1 MSRAEYMADYRKRK
15 ADGNYKDLRCKNDDL
30 IDFCL
35 NCNAELGKR
44 IRANRP
50 KKFCNNNK
58 CQHEY
63 NRKRAIDLG
72 IAGIGST
79 KRYLSD
85 TRGYKCEE
93 CGISEWNNKPII
105 LDLDHKNG
113 NANDNSLENV
123 RLLCPNC
130 HSQTD
135 TYKVK
140 NKGNGRKKL
149 GIEPKPFYPKLSD
162 QHHP

>member
-1 MSRAEYMADYRKRK
+1 MSRAKYMAEYRERK
-15 ADGNYKDLRCKNDDL
+15 NNGSFQDQRVKNKDL
-30 IDFCL
+30 IDNCL
-35 NCNAELGKR
+35 NCGTELGPR
-44 IRANRP
+44 VRANRP

-79 KRYLSD
+79 KRFLSE

-93 CGISEWNNKPII
+93 CGISEWNGKPII
-105 LDLDHKNG
+105 LDLDHING
-113 NANDNSLENV
+113 NSNDNGLENV

-140 NKGNGRKKL
+140 NRGNGRKKV
-149 GIEPKPFYPKLSD
+149 GIEPKPFYPKLSNLD
-162 QHHP
+162 HQ